1 MARRSRCGP
10 NMGGRTAVLIG
21 AMLWLG
27 LASVAPLAVHA
38 VALLSG
44 LACGAALLAIRAPR
58 ITGACLTALALL
70 AGARARG
77 GAHAALIEARGG
89 AILDGGLVRVWAV
102 VDEPTRLESGDPVA
116 ITRVL
121 GANPPM
127 PRNLRVRLRLPA
139 GCTAEWGDT
148 LLALARLE
156 RPSRMR
162 VPGGFDARASADAAG
177 VSAYG
182 RAYTAQVHASRA
194 WLTAPVRLATRVRRA
209 IERAIAGTL
218 SQGAREL
225 AAPLL
230 FGDRSA
236 MTPELDA
243 QLRGAGLVHLLA
255 LSGLHVVWLAAV
267 ARGCAG
273 ACGAGTAAR
282 AATGAACALVY
293 AWLAGPLPSL
303 LRAVVGES
311 ASAMARA
318 SNRALDPL
326 QSLGLAACVLLVWR
340 PGWAHDLG
348 FQLSCAATFGLVT
361 LSRPIAS
368 PVQRWPR
375 LHALAQP
382 LAATVAAQITALPLV
397 LERFHA
403 LPWTGL
409 IANLAAVPLAELLL
423 AAAGLGGIS
432 EAVLPGA
439 GGPWLRACE
448 PLAWGLREVAGH
460 AAAAPLALLPAG
472 DDAWS
477 VGAAWAGA
485 ALLAT
490 SAIESRALAARRRRA
505 TRARI
510 AALALGATLLAC
522 ALLGVITQRAL
533 RPPPGYWWL
542 VGIDVGQGDALAL
555 GFDDGWWLVDA
566 GPRSPRWDAGEGAVL
581 PFMRW
586 AGVRDLAV
594 LVLTHDDGDH
604 TGGAPAV
611 GRSLRVR
618 RVAASA
624 PRPGVPGP
632 GERFHAQVFARG
644 DTLRVTPLVRVL
656 WPPSVGESGDAIAR
670 RGDNAASLVL
680 EVGDSRGRA
689 LLTADADSLVEAALE
704 PTPGP
709 DLLKAGHHGSA
720 SSSGLTFA
728 RALAPRVALLS
739 CGRHNAYGHPS
750 PLALARLS
758 AAGARLDRTDLVGTL
773 WYEWSHTGMRQVQW
787 RDRGEL
793 HQSARSGPAAHCP
806 PSPKR

>member
-1 MARRSRCGP
+1 
-10 NMGGRTAVLIG
+10 MGGRTAVGIG
-21 AMLWLG
+21 AVVWLG
-27 LASVAPLAVHA
+27 TACSTPLALHH
-38 VALLSG
+38 VALLAT
-44 LACGAALLAIRAPR
+44 LACCFATVACRAPR
-58 ITGACLTALALL
+58 ITGSCLVALALL

-77 GAHAALIEARGG
+77 GAHAALRELQG
-89 AILDGGLVRVWAV
+89 AAITDGAVVRVWAV

-116 ITRVL
+116 TARVL
-121 GANPPM
+121 GASVRM
-127 PRNLRVRLRLPA
+127 PRDLRVRLRLPT
-139 GCTAEWGDT
+139 GCGAEWGDT
-148 LLALARLE
+148 LLALTRLE
-156 RPSRMR
+156 RPSRTR

-182 RAYTAQVHASRA
+182 RASTAEVHPSRA
-194 WLTAPVRLATRVRRA
+194 WRTAPARMATRVRRA
-209 IERAIAGTL
+209 IERALAATL
-218 SQGAREL
+218 SPDAREL

-273 ACGAGTAAR
+273 AFGAGTAAR
-282 AATGAACALVY
+282 AATGAGCALAY

-303 LRAVVGES
+303 LRAVVGEC
-311 ASAMARA
+311 ASALARA
-318 SNRALDPL
+318 NNRALDPL

-340 PGWAHDLG
+340 PAWAHDLG
-348 FQLSCAATFGLVT
+348 FQLSCAATFGLIT
-361 LSRPIAS
+361 LSRPVAS
-368 PVQRWPR
+368 PLERWPR

-423 AAAGLGGIS
+423 AGAGLGGIC

-439 GGPWLRACE
+439 GGVWLHACE
-448 PLAWGLREVAGH
+448 PLARGLRVVAAR
-460 AAAAPLALLPAG
+460 AAATPLALLPAG
-472 DDAWS
+472 NDSWS

-485 ALLAT
+485 ALLAA
-490 SAIESRALAARRRRA
+490 SALAPRTLAARQRSNSRQRA
-505 TRARI
+505 
-510 AALALGATLLAC
+510 AALALGLTLLSC
-522 ALLGVITQRAL
+522 AVLGVLTQRAL
-533 RPPPGYWWL
+533 RPPPGHWWL

-555 GFDDGWWLVDA
+555 GFGDGWWLVDT

-586 AGVRDLAV
+586 AGVRELAV
-594 LVLTHDDGDH
+594 LALTHDDGDH

-611 GRSLRVR
+611 LRGLTVR
-618 RVAASA
+618 RVVASA

-632 GERFHAQVFARG
+632 GRRFHAHSLGRG
-644 DTLRVTPLVRVL
+644 DILRAAPSIRVL
-656 WPPSVGESGDAIAR
+656 WPPRVGEAGEAIAR

-680 EVGDSRGRA
+680 EVGEGRGRA
-689 LLTADADSLVEAALE
+689 LLTADADSVVEDVLQ
-704 PTPGP
+704 PTPRPGV
-709 DLLKAGHHGSA
+709 LKAGHHGSA
-720 SSSGLTFA
+720 SSSGVAFA

-758 AAGARLDRTDLVGTL
+758 AAGVRLDRTDRVGTL
-773 WYEWSHTGMRQVQW
+773 WYEGSAEGMREVRW
-787 RDRGEL
+787 REPAMAQRADPV
-793 HQSARSGPAAHCP
+793 SGIGVRAPL
-806 PSPKR
+806 PKR